1 MPPPPVLREA
11 ARRQRHLGI
20 KLEVGYVVLRTVDG
34 ATTASAEVVVG
45 AVPPLPRDHVAS
57 EAVEVVMLVLLR
69 LKVGALCGGG
79 GGGAVVAV
87 GPLGG
92 ERINEFEGQSLNLR
106 NASVIEIQA
115 ILPGIC
121 PVI

>member
-1 MPPPPVLREA
+1 MTPRLCISSSDQRLLPPPPVLREA

-57 EAVEVVMLVLLR
+57 EAVEVVVAVLLR

-87 GPLGG
+87 GPLEG
-92 ERINEFEGQSLNLR
+92 EWIN
-106 NASVIEIQA
+106 
-115 ILPGIC
+115 
-121 PVI
+121 